1 MIGGGKNI
9 NCSKWKGDIDKAI
22 ADVCVKIIQEPCSY
36 FSEADIQQ
44 MLVEKLR
51 KTKHI
56 KKNYPTDIERGKGS
70 KGKYDTSL
78 LHREYGGGDGTRIDI
93 VVFDPD
99 DVSKINNVGLR
110 DRTQYLKPA
119 YAIELGTEKTT
130 KIRTH
135 VQNDLNKLS
144 RRTKETGYLIHF
156 YKDSTKSK
164 AGTTRRVKTEAKIC
178 KQFKQVFDE
187 KPQGN
192 SKVKLLAILLR
203 PCRNQKHFRG
213 KCEIFDGREW
223 AKVDVSKDKELQE
236 AVLKRLR
243 NKKE

>member
-9 NCSKWKGDIDKAI
+9 NCSKWKGDIDEAI

-44 MLVEKLR
+44 MLVERLR

-56 KKNYPTDIERGKGS
+56 KSNYPTDIERGEGS
-70 KGKYDTSL
+70 TGKYKTSL
-78 LHREYGGGDGTRIDI
+78 LHREYGGGDGTRIDV
-93 VVFDPD
+93 VVFDPA
-99 DVSKINNVGLR
+99 DVSKINNVNLR
-110 DRTQYLKPA
+110 KTITTYLKPA

-130 KIRTH
+130 NIRTH
-135 VQNDLNKLS
+135 VQNDLKKL
-144 RRTKETGYLIHF
+144 RRRSKETGYLIHF
-156 YKDSTKSK
+156 YKDPTKSK
-164 AGTTRRVKTEAKIC
+164 AGTPRRVKTEAKIY

-203 PCRNQKHFRG
+203 PCRKQKHFRG
-213 KCEIFDGREW
+213 KCQIFNGELKEW
-223 AKVDVSKDKELQE
+223 DTVNVKNDNKLRE
-236 AVLKRLR
+236 AVRKQLV
-243 NKKE
+243 